1 MTSVEYIFL
10 SPPGGIGSV
19 SIHSSRGLDLTLQMM
34 ENSPGVRVRARV
46 ADVTRDEKI
55 VMVKDQTE
63 AQLTSRELET
73 LQRDALYEESL
84 GTLVS
89 MFTGA

>member
-1 MTSVEYIFL
+1 
-10 SPPGGIGSV
+10 
-19 SIHSSRGLDLTLQMM
+19 MM
-34 ENSPGVRVRARV
+34 EKCPGIRDRARI

-63 AQLTSRELET
+63 AQLTSRALET
-73 LQRDALYEESL
+73 LQRDALYKESL
-84 GTLVS
+84 GTLVR

>member
-1 MTSVEYIFL
+1 M
-10 SPPGGIGSV
+10 

-34 ENSPGVRVRARV
+34 EDCLGIRVRAEV
-46 ADVTRDEKI
+46 AGVTRDEKI

-63 AQLTSRELET
+63 AQLTSRELEV
-73 LQRDALYEESL
+73 LQRNELYEESL
-84 GTLVS
+84 GTLVR